1 MTKKIKWKDISEI
14 EKREYINQTDI
25 FCKWFSD
32 LFNTPIYLIYG
43 TLLGCIRESNLI
55 DSDDDI
61 DLAYLSK
68 YTKFEDVFKE
78 MLEINRVCDKLKL
91 IRSFGEG
98 SGLPR
103 YCGHSHIL
111 SQNKKCVFDVWTS
124 WIDEK
129 GKYNFY
135 SMGKNINKSILLPL
149 KSNTLRE
156 KTFLVPNKSEELLSY
171 LYTEKWK
178 TPSNKKSW
186 QCRKFHWQ
194 PFITIYENILKKKEL
209 K

>member
-61 DLAYLSK
+61 DLAYLSN

-78 MLEINRVCDKLKL
+78 MLEINR
-91 IRSFGEG
+91 
-98 SGLPR
+98 
-103 YCGHSHIL
+103 
-111 SQNKKCVFDVWTS
+111 
-124 WIDEK
+124 
-129 GKYNFY
+129 
-135 SMGKNINKSILLPL
+135 M
-149 KSNTLRE
+149 
-156 KTFLVPNKSEELLSY
+156 
-171 LYTEKWK
+171 
-178 TPSNKKSW
+178 
-186 QCRKFHWQ
+186 
-194 PFITIYENILKKKEL
+194 
-209 K
+209 